1 MAGNMQNII
10 EARDLTRIY
19 QRGSEQIF
27 ALREVSLTIPPG
39 SFTAFVGPSGSG
51 KTTLINILGCL
62 DNPSSG
68 YLRIEDETVFDTG
81 HPLSEGALTRLR
93 RRRFGYIFQKFHL
106 IPSLTVRENVL
117 LPQTFFRQSGET
129 PDVDDLLNILGIGG
143 RRDHRPG
150 QLSGGE
156 MQRVAVAR
164 ALINRPQILLADEPT
179 GNLDTLRSEEIGNLL
194 QELNRSQGLT
204 ILLVTHNPELARRAG
219 RIIELRD
226 GRLLERS
233 A

>member
-1 MAGNMQNII
+1 MNEVSRNLI
-10 EARDLTRIY
+10 EARGLSRIY
-19 QRGSEQIF
+19 RRGSEEIH
-27 ALREVSLTIPPG
+27 ALREIDLTVECG
-39 SFTAFVGPSGSG
+39 AFTAFIGPSGSG

-62 DNPSSG
+62 DNPSAG
-68 YLRIEDETVFDTG
+68 TLRIDGETVFDSG
-81 HPLSEGALTRLR
+81 HPLSEAALTRLR

-117 LPQTFFRQSGET
+117 LPRTFYRQTGET
-129 PDVDDLLNILGIGG
+129 PDVDHLLETLGLGA
-143 RRDHRPG
+143 RKDHRPG

-179 GNLDTLRSEEIGNLL
+179 GNLDTQRSQEIGQILL
-194 QELNRSQGLT
+194 DLNRTQGLT
-204 ILLVTHNPELARRAG
+204 VLLVTHNPELARLAQ

-226 GRLLERS
+226 GRIQG
-233 A
+233 